1 MVANA
6 LLKPRKV
13 AFFFFFFLFFDSV
26 GNKIDKHQ
34 RSRMH
39 LF

>member
-13 AFFFFFFLFFDSV
+13 AFFFFFLFFDSV